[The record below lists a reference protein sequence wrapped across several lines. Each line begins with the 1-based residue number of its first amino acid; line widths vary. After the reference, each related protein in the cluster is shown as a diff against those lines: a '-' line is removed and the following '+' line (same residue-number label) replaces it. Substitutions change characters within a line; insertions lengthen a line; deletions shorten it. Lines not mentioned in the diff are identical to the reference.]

1 MVNDN
6 HLFSVT
12 CWNVLW
18 RMVRNIKYVMTEE
31 NFIILTLRKETEKV
45 THRLIRFMAVKPA
58 TDVLIKQ
65 SAYINMMLKKTEK
78 NKIMKINEKW
88 E

>member
-1 MVNDN
+1 M
-6 HLFSVT
+6 
-12 CWNVLW
+12 
-18 RMVRNIKYVMTEE
+18 RNIKYVMTEE

-45 THRLIRFMAVKPA
+45 THRLIRFMAVKPT

>member
-1 MVNDN
+1 M
-6 HLFSVT
+6 
-12 CWNVLW
+12 
-18 RMVRNIKYVMTEE
+18 RNIKYVMTEE

-65 SAYINMMLKKTEK
+65 RINQLFS
-78 NKIMKINEKW
+78 ILY
-88 E
+88 

>member
-1 MVNDN
+1 
-6 HLFSVT
+6 
-12 CWNVLW
+12 
-18 RMVRNIKYVMTEE
+18 MTEE

-45 THRLIRFMAVKPA
+45 THRLIRFMAVKPT